1 MIDRYTYTERAL
13 KPFSLK
19 LNPIWWLK
27 NDDEQKL
34 DDGTT
39 DWYRPGQPQWLR
51 RLAWELRNPF
61 QNLRAYVLGVQDRN
75 YTVIGRHPVLT
86 VQRDDLHPP
95 NRGWQWCVIK
105 LGVLRLP
112 FVSYSGRRSVLQL
125 GWQPSGFFGA
135 KATGLALYVVIV
147 LALAAVWAVVI

>member
-1 MIDRYTYTERAL
+1 MNIIDRYTYTERAV
-13 KPFSLK
+13 KPLSLK

-75 YTVIGRHPVLT
+75 
-86 VQRDDLHPP
+86 
-95 NRGWQWCVIK
+95 
-105 LGVLRLP
+105 
-112 FVSYSGRRSVLQL
+112 
-125 GWQPSGFFGA
+125 
-135 KATGLALYVVIV
+135 
-147 LALAAVWAVVI
+147 